1 MAYVFYFYLDISQ
14 NSTTFTDRSVGKSS
28 TAIFMSLKQTK
39 IDGFLLQCW
48 EVFHLNGYHHTSM
61 QDLANATGLQKAGLY
76 HHFPTK
82 QALMDRVIEF
92 ARAQFRSYVLSVADD
107 LSIPPEQRLEKMLR
121 RNKRL
126 ATLHRRG
133 CFFANIALETGREAL
148 FNDILHDTLLEWKQC
163 LTKIM
168 EAFFPTAEAEIKA
181 QRLIMEYEG
190 AVLFYKI
197 SGDENYLE
205 DFVNRSVQALGFT
218 SHKLHSIRPA
228 INLSM
233 HQAG

>member
-1 MAYVFYFYLDISQ
+1 MPVKK
-14 NSTTFTDRSVGKSS
+14 N
-28 TAIFMSLKQTK
+28 K
-39 IDGFLLQCW
+39 IDRFLLQCW

-61 QDLANATGLQKAGLY
+61 QDLATATGLQKAGLY

-82 QALMDRVIEF
+82 QVLMERVIEF
-92 ARAQFRSYVLSVADD
+92 AREQFRSYVLSVADD
-107 LSIPPEQRLEKMLR
+107 HTIPPEQRLEKMLR

-148 FNDILHDTLLEWKQC
+148 FNEVLHDALLEWKRSMTQ
-163 LTKIM
+163 IM
-168 EAFFPTAEAEIKA
+168 EAFFPVAEAEIKA
-181 QRLIMEYEG
+181 QRLIMEFEG

-205 DFVNRSVQALGFT
+205 DFINRSVQSLGFT
-218 SHKLHSIRPA
+218 PHKTYSTHPA
-228 INLSM
+228 IHHLIQ
-233 HQAG
+233 QAG